1 MKDDLSGACDEHAS
15 DEEDNDD
22 NETSAR
28 GERGDAR
35 GHDKSAAGDRG
46 AVDACAGLD
55 SWFEAALAPLFARP
69 TNALLGGVYDRHTL
83 ALAGR
88 TKEPELV
95 RERERERAIFNFKR
109 NLMLFLEKELRN
121 QVAFYT

>member
-1 MKDDLSGACDEHAS
+1 MSDAGDERASDDE
-15 DEEDNDD
+15 DEEDYD

-28 GERGDAR
+28 GEGGDAR
-35 GHDKSAAGDRG
+35 GHGKSAARSNRGG

-55 SWFEAALAPLFARP
+55 SWFEAALALFARP

-83 ALAGR
+83 ALAGK

-95 RERERERAIFNFKR
+95 SERERDHYKERDSI
-109 NLMLFLEKELRN
+109 
-121 QVAFYT
+121 

>member
-1 MKDDLSGACDEHAS
+1 MSDTGDERASDDE
-15 DEEDNDD
+15 DEEDYD

-28 GERGDAR
+28 GEGGDAR
-35 GHDKSAAGDRG
+35 GHGKSAARSNRG

-55 SWFEAALAPLFARP
+55 SWFEAALALFARP

-95 RERERERAIFNFKR
+95 RERESESERI
-109 NLMLFLEKELRN
+109 
-121 QVAFYT
+121 V